1 VINKIKKNHKIII
14 IIPARLRSSRLSKK
28 LLRIIHGKPM
38 IQRVAENAKN
48 LGFKNVIVATDSNE
62 IFNLCKRTKIK
73 VIMSIKKHESGTDR
87 VYEAYEL
94 QTKKYDIIINLQGD
108 LPLFDKK
115 LFDGLIRLFDDD
127 KVQIGTAVCNLENY
141 EIEDENIVKA
151 KVSLENNIG
160 YVEDFKRKISSKLN
174 YYHHIG
180 VYAFRPKVLKKFVNL
195 NQSNNEVK
203 RKLEQLRAM
212 DNNLKI
218 KTVRIDYNPP
228 SVDTINDL
236 RKIRLIFKKKK
247 SNLLKYEN

>member
-1 VINKIKKNHKIII
+1 MINKIKKNHKIII

-115 LFDGLIRLFDDD
+115 LFDGLIRLFDDE

-247 SNLLKYEN
+247 S